1 METKDKKQFSRT
13 FKKLAILMDKQ
24 ADQNLIQIY
33 FDALSA
39 YSMDDVE
46 GGINQAIKTCRFF
59 PKPVEIIECMNI
71 MTEQYI

>member
-59 PKPVEIIECMNI
+59 PKPVEIIEGMDLQ
-71 MTEQYI
+71 EKYI